1 MPSAIAVALP
11 IDVDPL
17 TGLPGRATLRSE
29 VDLVLADR
37 LGGQR
42 QPCLIVLDLA
52 RFKAVNDSAG
62 YAVGDAVLCRVA
74 RRLQQGAGAGALIA
88 RISGDGFAVLLPD
101 GDRDHRVAERLLD
114 LVGRPYAVEGH
125 AVAIGCSIGVAQAP
139 NDGAD
144 AMTLLQAADLALH
157 QAEKEGRNLLRRFEP
172 SMQARARLRRA
183 LENDLRAALAMQQVE
198 LRQALAL
205 EQFELHYQPQVDLD
219 TGRVTGCE
227 ALLRWRHPER
237 GLVPP
242 DQFIP
247 LAEEIGLIG
256 LLGDWVLRTACRT
269 AASWTGPGGGVR
281 VSVNVSP
288 LQLRERGALADRVAA
303 ALDQAKL
310 PPDRLEV
317 EITESAMIA
326 DPGGA
331 LPAIHA
337 LGVGLALDDFG
348 TGFSSL
354 AQLGRHPFDRIK
366 IDRSFVF
373 DLERPQAGATGGH
386 VAEAAWMVR
395 AIAALGVGL
404 GMRTVAEGVET
415 PRQAAMVRQ
424 AGCSEIQGYLI
435 SRPVPASAVPDLL
448 ARLAIPGL
456 IMGATA

>member
-1 MPSAIAVALP
+1 MPPAPAAEVPADL
-11 IDVDPL
+11 DPL
-17 TGLPGRATLRSE
+17 TGLGGRSTLRHA
-29 VDLVLADR
+29 VDAALADGPDHATGPT
-37 LGGQR
+37 L
-42 QPCLIVLDLA
+42 LMLDLD
-52 RFKAVNDSAG
+52 RFKAVNDSIGHA
-62 YAVGDAVLCRVA
+62 AGDAVLSRVA
-74 RRLQQGAGAGALIA
+74 QRLRQGAGTGAVVA

-101 GDRDHRVAERLLD
+101 GERTDAVAERLLD
-114 LVGRPYAVEGH
+114 LIGRPYAVAGH
-125 AVAIGCSIGVAQAP
+125 AVAIGCSIGIARAP
-139 NDGAD
+139 EDGTD
-144 AMTLLQAADLALH
+144 AVTLMQAADLALH
-157 QAEKEGRNLLRRFEP
+157 QAEKEGRNGLRRFEP

-183 LENDLRAALAMQQVE
+183 LENDLRSALAMQQVE
-198 LRQALAL
+198 LRRALAL

-256 LLGDWVLRTACRT
+256 LLGEWVLRTACRT
-269 AASWTGPGGGVR
+269 AATWTGPGGGVR

-303 ALDQAKL
+303 ALDNAGL
-310 PPDRLEV
+310 APERLEM

-373 DLERPQAGATGGH
+373 DLDRSQAGLAGGS

-435 SRPVPASAVPDLL
+435 SRPVPAAAVPELL
-448 ARLAIPGL
+448 ERLATPGL
-456 IMGATA
+456 VVGAAA